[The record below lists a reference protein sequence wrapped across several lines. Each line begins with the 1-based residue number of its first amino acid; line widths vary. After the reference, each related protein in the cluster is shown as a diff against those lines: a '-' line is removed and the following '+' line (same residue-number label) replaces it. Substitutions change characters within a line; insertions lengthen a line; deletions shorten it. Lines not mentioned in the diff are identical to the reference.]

1 MSIATSTA
9 LAITAGVVAAGAAG
23 SAIAKKKSAD
33 KAAKA
38 QTKAVNKSKSLL
50 QRELDP
56 DKVNALARRIDEE
69 RAKRRIE
76 FQKEIDPELAK
87 LRQLGKEQLLAEA
100 NIPKEARQSNQL
112 ATQLF
117 KENIEAD
124 PRMEALKGALIDRA
138 TSELQ
143 AGASLPASFQ
153 AELVRAGL
161 NTGSQ
166 AGFKADNKTVGGTI
180 ARAIGLGGEQLKQSR
195 QGQAVTLA
203 GAAQDIATTRT
214 NILASIF
221 PKIRDLESADAAK
234 AAANFGLADA
244 ALPESGLSG
253 TDAANLKVASVKGQA
268 NLIGKQGD
276 INAQKAIA
284 QGQFTS
290 ALIGAG
296 TSAVTSGIGIGAN
309 MGGAGG
315 MVTNPNPGG
324 AGYLSE
330 FYKRGPQ

>member
-1 MSIATSTA
+1 MSIATTTA

-33 KAAKA
+33 KAAAA
-38 QTKAVNKSKSLL
+38 QKKAVNRQKTLL

-56 DKVNALARRIDEE
+56 DKINALAQRIDEE

-76 FQKEIDPELAK
+76 FQKEIDPELAR

-100 NIPKEARQSNQL
+100 SIPKEARQSNQL

-117 KENIEAD
+117 KENINAD

-138 TSELQ
+138 SSELA
-143 AGASLPASFQ
+143 AGATLPAEFQ

-166 AGFKADNKTVGGTI
+166 AGFKADQRTVGGTI
-180 ARAIGLGGEQLKQSR
+180 ARALGLGGEQLKQSR
-195 QGQAVTLA
+195 QTQAVNLA

-221 PKIRDLESADAAK
+221 PKIRDLESVDAAK

-244 ALPESGLSG
+244 SLPEVGLSG

-268 NLIGKQGD
+268 NLMSKAGD
-276 INAQKAIA
+276 IAAQKALA

-296 TSAVTSGIGIGAN
+296 TSAVTSGIGIA
-309 MGGAGG
+309 GAGG
-315 MVTNPNPGG
+315 GTSAATNLIRSN
-324 AGYLSE
+324 Y
-330 FYKRGPQ
+330 GPS